1 MEITKDTIITLENEE
16 RYIITNITYYG
27 GVKYAL
33 AQKENATDKVI
44 MEEIL
49 ENNELYIRKVTD
61 GELIEILMRILE
73 G

>member
-1 MEITKDTIITLENEE
+1 MEIARDTIITLENKD
-16 RYIITNITYYG
+16 RYIINNITYYG

-33 AQKENATDKVI
+33 AQKENTTDNVV

-49 ENNELYIRKVTD
+49 ENGELYIKKVLD
-61 GELIEILMRILE
+61 AELIEILMRILE